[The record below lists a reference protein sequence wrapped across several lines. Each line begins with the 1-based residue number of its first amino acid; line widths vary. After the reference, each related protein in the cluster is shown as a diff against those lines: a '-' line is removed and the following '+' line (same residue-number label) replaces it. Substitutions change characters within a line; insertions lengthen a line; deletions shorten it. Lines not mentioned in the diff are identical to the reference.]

1 MTDVIIEELRIIGDV
16 DPKDPRV
23 IKGRSIAQEN
33 FERIVE
39 LKPGLWK
46 VPSASGGGFYLVDL
60 NEEYYKCDC
69 GDSQNRNTLCKHYYA
84 VRYVK
89 SRTKRCVSCTRR
101 FLFSDTI
108 EVHDCE
114 HPAYY
119 PGDRLCLPCSNRE
132 GIY

>member
-1 MTDVIIEELRIIGDV
+1 MTDVIVAEFGIIGNMN
-16 DPKDPRV
+16 PKDPRV
-23 IKGRSIAQEN
+23 INGVKIAQKN
-33 FERIVE
+33 FDKIVE
-39 LKPGLWK
+39 LKPGLYK

-69 GDSQNRNTLCKHYYA
+69 GDSQHRNMLCKHYYA

-89 SRTKRCVSCTRR
+89 SRTKRCVRCTRR

-108 EVHDCE
+108 EVQDCE

-119 PGDRLCLPCSNRE
+119 PGDRLCVPCANRE
-132 GIY
+132 AVE